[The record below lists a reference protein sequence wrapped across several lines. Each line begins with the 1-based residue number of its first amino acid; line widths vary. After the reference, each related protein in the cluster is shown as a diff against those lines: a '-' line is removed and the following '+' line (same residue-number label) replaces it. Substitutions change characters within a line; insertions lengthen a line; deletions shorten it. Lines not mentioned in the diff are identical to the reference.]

1 MCQTKHDFFQ
11 SRINDILM
19 FDAKFKR
26 FWVVEKLNVIGK
38 SVSLCPLLRWLG
50 WARLGQAS
58 AGYIKGRQEGACH
71 CIRYIQ
77 HFNMNKFAVVVR
89 ASVTS

>member
-1 MCQTKHDFFQ
+1 MCRVQNKILTSYKC
-11 SRINDILM
+11 DILM

-89 ASVTS
+89 ASDTS